1 MTEQQQ
7 QSNMESRPLQ
17 TKWTFWFDVKGFVN
31 PQDAQ
36 PVQANSYRDHLKKL
50 ATFDTIE
57 QFVRYYAFLERPS
70 QLPKNSNYH
79 LFRHEIVPMWE
90 SYPQGGCWMVK
101 IKKNPALLDRLWEQ
115 LVLAAICELF
125 EEPNVVGVVLSIRS
139 KEDVLSVWNRDSSNQ
154 RAKLAIG
161 EKMKQILHLGPR
173 SIIQYKHN
181 KLSIKDGSTF
191 RNTRLFIIEDEQKIR
206 NAKESSENSQ

>member
-1 MTEQQQ
+1 
-7 QSNMESRPLQ
+7 
-17 TKWTFWFDVKGFVN
+17 
-31 PQDAQ
+31 
-36 PVQANSYRDHLKKL
+36 
-50 ATFDTIE
+50 
-57 QFVRYYAFLERPS
+57 
-70 QLPKNSNYH
+70 
-79 LFRHEIVPMWE
+79 
-90 SYPQGGCWMVK
+90 MVK

-139 KEDVLSVWNRDSSNQ
+139 KEDVLSVWNRVSSNQ

-161 EKMKQILHLGPR
+161 EKVKQILHLGPR

-191 RNTRLFIIEDEQKIR
+191 RNTRLFIIEDEQKIE
-206 NAKESSENSQ
+206 NAKEGSENSQ